1 MALDPEYGYELI
13 GQVYEKDTDDRL
25 FSVWNQE
32 HVAEMVFNG
41 GKFTPFE
48 DYKKACYE
56 AAEKQQKPKLTAK
69 EIIAKAEKI
78 KRADQ
83 HRG

>member
-1 MALDPEYGYELI
+1 
-13 GQVYEKDTDDRL
+13 
-25 FSVWNQE
+25 
-32 HVAEMVFNG
+32 MVLNG

-56 AAEKQQKPKLTAK
+56 AVEQPQKPKLTAK

-83 HRG
+83 RRG